1 MQAIHFN
8 KLIRLHF
15 IIFRQNYI
23 MRYIYI
29 FLALFI
35 TESSIAQEKNSAE
48 LFWNKLKAHCGKS
61 YEGKLD
67 ETIQNDDFSGKKL
80 TMYVWECDDNTI
92 KIPFYVGTDKSR
104 TWVLT
109 LEDDRI
115 KLKHDHRH
123 EDGSEDAITQYGGE
137 STNSGSPDLQFFPAD
152 EETAQLIPAAASNV
166 WWITLNE
173 NFFSYN
179 LKRVGTERPTF
190 TVNFDL
196 SKPKANPGAPWGAE

>member
-1 MQAIHFN
+1 
-8 KLIRLHF
+8 
-15 IIFRQNYI
+15 

-67 ETIQNDDFSGKKL
+67 ETIKNDDFSGKKL

-173 NFFSYN
+173 NIFSYN
-179 LKRVGTERPTF
+179 
-190 TVNFDL
+190 
-196 SKPKANPGAPWGAE
+196 